1 MLDGTETWRIIE
13 LINHIRKN
21 ELAQFDW
28 MYKELLKELCV
39 RQPYLA
45 KVYMYRDLF
54 EDKAVS

>member
-1 MLDGTETWRIIE
+1 MLDGAETWRIIE

-21 ELAQFDW
+21 ELTQFDW

-54 EDKAVS
+54 D